1 MALEQRNSTQIA
13 LNVTRTRVTVLVFN
27 LTIIAFMLSM
37 MAQSGTSDSYA
48 AKAHLVSSTAL
59 FVGFC
64 LTLLGLLL
72 LLHSQ
77 NFDAEGLSR
86 PFPFTLGSITTYL
99 AVSQTVTAFVHE
111 YLLKV
116 ASELGASPPAVAQ
129 GAQSLVRLDPFGDTA
144 LAFLYVM
151 GGAIWVL
158 ITYAAPLGAGLKSP
172 ARGGRGWVFAGYYLA
187 LQVPIYWV
195 YAEAWRVQ
203 YAPVGRLTNMLSLF
217 ALQFF

>member
-48 AKAHLVSSTAL
+48 AKAHLVSSAAL

-158 ITYAAPLGAGLKSP
+158 IT
-172 ARGGRGWVFAGYYLA
+172 
-187 LQVPIYWV
+187 Q
-195 YAEAWRVQ
+195 
-203 YAPVGRLTNMLSLF
+203 
-217 ALQFF
+217 